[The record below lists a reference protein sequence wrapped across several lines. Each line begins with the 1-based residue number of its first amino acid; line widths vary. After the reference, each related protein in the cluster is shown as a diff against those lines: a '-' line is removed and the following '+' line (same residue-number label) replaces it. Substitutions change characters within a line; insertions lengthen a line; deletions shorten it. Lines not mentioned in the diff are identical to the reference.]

1 MKNFFFAIALLL
13 SVPGVAAAQEPAV
26 SRLTDTDA
34 IRWDTSLSLPPPTEE
49 GGPNIGLAGVFAG
62 FVGGEL
68 LVAGGANF
76 PEGTPAEG
84 GVKRYHADTYVYD
97 AASGW
102 RLFPD
107 NLPEARAYG
116 VAVGLPDGI
125 LCIGGCDERRC
136 TADVRLLTL
145 ENGAPVLKDYPSL
158 PRPLAHAAGCRIG
171 DRIYVAGGIGTVDDA
186 RTTSDFFV
194 LDLHRLD
201 RGWSEL
207 APWPGPSRA
216 FAVAAAQ
223 SDGFDN
229 CFYLFSGREFAPG
242 EPWNVLDD
250 GYEYNPRLDRWR
262 RLEGSFPVMA
272 GTALPFG
279 TNMLGGRSATNGDE
293 AMLRLYHT
301 VTGSTVETRAPE
313 GVTLPVTTQLLA
325 TDDGLLV
332 ASGEVAPGVRTPVLL
347 RGRIE
352 RTVHRLKAFD
362 ITVIVL
368 YFCSL
373 AFIGWYFSR
382 NQNTSDDY
390 FRGGGRIPWFVV
402 GLSIFGTALSAI
414 TFMAIPAKAY
424 ATDWSYLLF
433 NAGIVLCVPVIV
445 LLFIPFYRR
454 LNVTTA
460 YEYLEARFNAV
471 VRILC
476 SIAFILFQIGR
487 MGVVLLLPS
496 IALNVV
502 TGFDIFLCIALMGL
516 LSLAYTLMGGI
527 EAVAWTEALQ
537 VVVLLGAAVAV
548 LVTVALQLPEGVGAS
563 LAAASGAGKF
573 DLGSLAFDLRQPTM
587 WTVLIATLFTN
598 ITTYGTD
605 QTIVQ
610 RYLTTCTEREARTGL
625 CQRGAHHSGHDSL
638 LPGRHGAVGLLPPL
652 PGAAEHV
659 GDRQR
664 CDSALVH
671 EHAAARGT
679 ARTGHRRTLCG
690 RHVHAQQQH
699 ELGRHRLRHRHLAQ
713 AASRPRRRADA
724 ARRPALDARAGRRG
738 SGFRPDD
745 GLVGDQVAVGRVFQD
760 PRNPAGRSGRPVPAG
775 AADAAGQLVR
785 GAVRHRGQRRRAD
798 RRGARRLCQP
808 AALFDHRFHL
818 LLRRGVSGESGPPLE
833 GADDRRADD
842 LRRARKEAIGRR
854 ILRCRSARPR
864 VLRAEI
870 L

>member
-1 MKNFFFAIALLL
+1 MP
-13 SVPGVAAAQEPAV
+13 SVGT
-26 SRLTDTDA
+26 R
-34 IRWDTSLSLPPPTEE
+34 RFRYPPPTEE

-279 TNMLGGRSATNGDE
+279 TNHILMLGGRSATNGDE

-610 RYLTTCTEREARTGL
+610 RYLTTSTEREARKGVYVNAALTIPATILFFLGGTALWAFYRHFPEQLSMSVTDSDAILPWYMSTQLPAGL
-625 CQRGAHHSGHDSL
+625 LGLVIAGLFAAAMSTLSSSMNSAATAFVTDIWRRL
-638 LPGRHGAVGLLPPL
+638 RPGRDGARMLRVARLSTLVLGVVGVGFALMMASWEIKSLWDEFSKILGILLGGLGGLFLLGLLTRRANSF
-652 PGAAEHV
+652 GALC
-659 GDRQR
+659 GI
-664 CDSALVH
+664 
-671 EHAAARGT
+671 AASVVVQIVVARGGYVNLLLYST
-679 ARTGHRRTLCG
+679 TGFISCFVVGYLASLALPSKGRTT
-690 RHVHAQQQH
+690 
-699 ELGRHRLRHRHLAQ
+699 
-713 AASRPRRRADA
+713 DA
-724 ARRPALDARAGRRG
+724 LTI
-738 SGFRPDD
+738 F
-745 GLVGDQVAVGRVFQD
+745 
-760 PRNPAGRSGRPVPAG
+760 
-775 AADAAGQLVR
+775 
-785 GAVRHRGQRRRAD
+785 
-798 RRGARRLCQP
+798 GARGKKR
-808 AALFDHRFHL
+808 
-818 LLRRGVSGESGPPLE
+818 
-833 GADDRRADD
+833 
-842 LRRARKEAIGRR
+842 
-854 ILRCRSARPR
+854 
-864 VLRAEI
+864 
-870 L
+870 

>member
-13 SVPGVAAAQEPAV
+13 SVPGIAAAQGPAV

-125 LCIGGCDERRC
+125 LCIGGCDERCC

-158 PRPLAHAAGCRIG
+158 PRPLAHAAGCRVG

-279 TNMLGGRSATNGDE
+279 TNHILMLGGRSATNGDE

-610 RYLTTCTEREARTGL
+610 RYLTTSTEREARKGVYVNAALTIPATILFFLVGTALWAFYRHFPEQLSMSVTDSDAILPWYMSTQLPAGL
-625 CQRGAHHSGHDSL
+625 LGLVIAGLFAAAMSTLSSSMNSAATAFVTDIWRKL
-638 LPGRHGAVGLLPPL
+638 RPGRDGAGMLRVARLSTLVLGVVGVGFALMMASWEIKSLWDEFSKILGILLGGLGGLFLLGLLTRRANSF
-652 PGAAEHV
+652 GALC
-659 GDRQR
+659 GI
-664 CDSALVH
+664 
-671 EHAAARGT
+671 AASVVVQIVVARGGYVNLLLYST
-679 ARTGHRRTLCG
+679 TGFISCFVVGYLASLAVPSKGRTT
-690 RHVHAQQQH
+690 
-699 ELGRHRLRHRHLAQ
+699 
-713 AASRPRRRADA
+713 DA
-724 ARRPALDARAGRRG
+724 LTI
-738 SGFRPDD
+738 F
-745 GLVGDQVAVGRVFQD
+745 
-760 PRNPAGRSGRPVPAG
+760 
-775 AADAAGQLVR
+775 
-785 GAVRHRGQRRRAD
+785 
-798 RRGARRLCQP
+798 GARGKKR
-808 AALFDHRFHL
+808 
-818 LLRRGVSGESGPPLE
+818 
-833 GADDRRADD
+833 
-842 LRRARKEAIGRR
+842 
-854 ILRCRSARPR
+854 
-864 VLRAEI
+864 
-870 L
+870 

>member
-1 MKNFFFAIALLL
+1 M
-13 SVPGVAAAQEPAV
+13 
-26 SRLTDTDA
+26 
-34 IRWDTSLSLPPPTEE
+34 
-49 GGPNIGLAGVFAG
+49 
-62 FVGGEL
+62 
-68 LVAGGANF
+68 
-76 PEGTPAEG
+76 
-84 GVKRYHADTYVYD
+84 
-97 AASGW
+97 
-102 RLFPD
+102 
-107 NLPEARAYG
+107 
-116 VAVGLPDGI
+116 
-125 LCIGGCDERRC
+125 
-136 TADVRLLTL
+136 
-145 ENGAPVLKDYPSL
+145 
-158 PRPLAHAAGCRIG
+158 
-171 DRIYVAGGIGTVDDA
+171 AGGIGTVDDA

-279 TNMLGGRSATNGDE
+279 TNHILMLGGRSATNGDE

-610 RYLTTCTEREARTGL
+610 RYLTTSTEREARKGVYVNAALTIPATILFFLVGTALWAFYRHFPEQLSMSVTDSDAILPWYMSTQLPAGL
-625 CQRGAHHSGHDSL
+625 LGLVIAGLFAAAMSTLSSSMNSAATAFVTDIWRKL
-638 LPGRHGAVGLLPPL
+638 RPGRDGAGMLRVARLSTLVLGVVGVGFALMMASWEIKSLWDEFSKILGILLGGLGGLFLLGLLTRRANSF
-652 PGAAEHV
+652 GALC
-659 GDRQR
+659 GI
-664 CDSALVH
+664 
-671 EHAAARGT
+671 AASVVVQIVVARGGYVNLLLYST
-679 ARTGHRRTLCG
+679 TGFISCFVVGYLASLALPSKGRTT
-690 RHVHAQQQH
+690 
-699 ELGRHRLRHRHLAQ
+699 
-713 AASRPRRRADA
+713 DA
-724 ARRPALDARAGRRG
+724 LTI
-738 SGFRPDD
+738 F
-745 GLVGDQVAVGRVFQD
+745 
-760 PRNPAGRSGRPVPAG
+760 
-775 AADAAGQLVR
+775 
-785 GAVRHRGQRRRAD
+785 
-798 RRGARRLCQP
+798 GARGKKR
-808 AALFDHRFHL
+808 
-818 LLRRGVSGESGPPLE
+818 
-833 GADDRRADD
+833 
-842 LRRARKEAIGRR
+842 
-854 ILRCRSARPR
+854 
-864 VLRAEI
+864 
-870 L
+870 

>member
-1 MKNFFFAIALLL
+1 MP
-13 SVPGVAAAQEPAV
+13 SVGT
-26 SRLTDTDA
+26 R
-34 IRWDTSLSLPPPTEE
+34 RFRYPPPTEE

-279 TNMLGGRSATNGDE
+279 TNHILMLGGRSATNGDE

-347 RGRIE
+347 RGPIE

-610 RYLTTCTEREARTGL
+610 RYLTTSTEREARKGVYVNAALTIPATILFFLVGTALWAFYRHFPEQLSMSVTDSDAILPWYMSTQLPAGL
-625 CQRGAHHSGHDSL
+625 LGLVIAGLFAAAMSTLSSSMNSAATAFVTDIWRKL
-638 LPGRHGAVGLLPPL
+638 RPGRDGARMLRVARLSTLVLGVVGVGFALMMASWEIKSLWDEFSKILGILLGGLGGLFLLGLLTRRANSF
-652 PGAAEHV
+652 GALC
-659 GDRQR
+659 GI
-664 CDSALVH
+664 
-671 EHAAARGT
+671 AASVVVQIVVARGGYVNLLLYST
-679 ARTGHRRTLCG
+679 TGFISCFVVGYLASLALPSKGRTT
-690 RHVHAQQQH
+690 
-699 ELGRHRLRHRHLAQ
+699 
-713 AASRPRRRADA
+713 DA
-724 ARRPALDARAGRRG
+724 LTI
-738 SGFRPDD
+738 F
-745 GLVGDQVAVGRVFQD
+745 
-760 PRNPAGRSGRPVPAG
+760 
-775 AADAAGQLVR
+775 
-785 GAVRHRGQRRRAD
+785 
-798 RRGARRLCQP
+798 GARGKKR
-808 AALFDHRFHL
+808 
-818 LLRRGVSGESGPPLE
+818 
-833 GADDRRADD
+833 
-842 LRRARKEAIGRR
+842 
-854 ILRCRSARPR
+854 
-864 VLRAEI
+864 
-870 L
+870 

>member
-1 MKNFFFAIALLL
+1 MKP
-13 SVPGVAAAQEPAV
+13 S
-26 SRLTDTDA
+26 
-34 IRWDTSLSLPPPTEE
+34 
-49 GGPNIGLAGVFAG
+49 
-62 FVGGEL
+62 
-68 LVAGGANF
+68 NF

-116 VAVGLPDGI
+116 VAVRLPDGI

-158 PRPLAHAAGCRIG
+158 PRPLAHAAGCRVG

-279 TNMLGGRSATNGDE
+279 TNHILMLGGRSATNGDE

-610 RYLTTCTEREARTGL
+610 RYLTTSTEREARKGVYVNAALTIPATILFFLVGTALWAFYRHFPEQLSMSVTDSDAILPWYMSTQLPAGL
-625 CQRGAHHSGHDSL
+625 LGLVIAGLFAAAMSTLSSSMNSAATAFVTDIWRKL
-638 LPGRHGAVGLLPPL
+638 RPGRDGAGMLRVARLSTLVLGVVGVGFALMMASWEIKSLWDEFSKILGILLGGLGGLFLLGLLTRRANSF
-652 PGAAEHV
+652 GALC
-659 GDRQR
+659 GI
-664 CDSALVH
+664 
-671 EHAAARGT
+671 AASVVVQIVVARGGYVNLLLYST
-679 ARTGHRRTLCG
+679 TGFISCFVVGYLASLALPSKGRTT
-690 RHVHAQQQH
+690 
-699 ELGRHRLRHRHLAQ
+699 
-713 AASRPRRRADA
+713 DA
-724 ARRPALDARAGRRG
+724 LTI
-738 SGFRPDD
+738 F
-745 GLVGDQVAVGRVFQD
+745 
-760 PRNPAGRSGRPVPAG
+760 
-775 AADAAGQLVR
+775 
-785 GAVRHRGQRRRAD
+785 
-798 RRGARRLCQP
+798 GARGKKR
-808 AALFDHRFHL
+808 
-818 LLRRGVSGESGPPLE
+818 
-833 GADDRRADD
+833 
-842 LRRARKEAIGRR
+842 
-854 ILRCRSARPR
+854 
-864 VLRAEI
+864 
-870 L
+870 